1 MTARKRL
8 QKRKRDYGRPKVCRF
23 CSSPE
28 LMIDYKNVD
37 LLRKF
42 TNKRGKIIARRLSG
56 LCAKH
61 QRRVTKEIKRARF
74 VALMPFVV
82 YIYR

>member
-1 MTARKRL
+1 MSARRMQK
-8 QKRKRDYGRPKVCRF
+8 KRKRDFGRVKVCRF
-23 CSSPE
+23 CTNPDLE
-28 LMIDYKNVD
+28 IDYKNVD

-56 LCAKH
+56 LCSKH
-61 QRRVTKEIKRARF
+61 QRKVTRAIKRARY
-74 VALMPFVV
+74 VALMPYVV

>member
-1 MTARKRL
+1 MVARKR
-8 QKRKRDYGRPKVCRF
+8 QKKRKRDYGRVKVCRF
-23 CSSPE
+23 CANPD
-28 LMIDYKNVD
+28 LAIDYKDVE

-61 QRRVTKEIKRARF
+61 QRKVTESVKRARF

>member
-1 MTARKRL
+1 M
-8 QKRKRDYGRPKVCRF
+8 QKRKKKRRDYGRVKVCRF
-23 CSSPE
+23 CSEPG
-28 LMIDYKNVD
+28 LAIDYKDVD
-37 LLRKF
+37 LLRNF

-61 QRRVTKEIKRARF
+61 QRMVTGEVKRARYIG
-74 VALMPFVV
+74 LLPYVV